1 MEKIQLEVRGLSA
14 SYGPINFLRGIN
26 FIIRENEFWAILGSV
41 GSGKT
46 SLAKALC
53 GRMFRKGE
61 VKWDLGKE
69 NPLIILLDQQ
79 SIIRNRSNTTEFYFQ
94 QRFNAH
100 DQEDAYTIDELL
112 SGEDQARVNFW
123 LRNFS
128 LEDKRNRPTLQL
140 SNGENKRLQ
149 LIQALLK
156 KPDFILL
163 DNPYLGLD
171 MEGRELLTKAL
182 IRAKKEGVSFLL
194 IHSNDEIPEFITHL
208 LVLEG
213 GEMDFV
219 GVKSAYRKK
228 ENQIEF
234 RKGLLDELIQ
244 SKDKFQDF
252 EIAVK
257 MEEATI
263 RYKEKIIL
271 DKITWEMKRGEA
283 WHLKGPNGSGKS
295 TLLSMITADNPQSY
309 SQKLWLFD
317 RRRGS
322 GESIW
327 EIKKKIGFISPELHL
342 YFKSQ
347 ISCLSVVGSG
357 ILDSLGLF
365 KELTQEQKQRS
376 RKWMEVLGIEHLA
389 EKRFNQVSL
398 GEQKLTLIARAL
410 VKNPPLII
418 LDEPGQG
425 LAEREIRHIKRIM
438 NYLIDHSQVSLIYV
452 SHYQEDIPE
461 RVDKLLQL

>member
-1 MEKIQLEVRGLSA
+1 MEKIQLEVKQLSA

-26 FIIRENEFWAILGSV
+26 FTIKENEIWAILGPV

-61 VKWDLGKE
+61 VVWNLGKE
-69 NPLIILLDQQ
+69 NPHIILLEQQ

-100 DQEDAYTIDELL
+100 DQEDAYTIEELL
-112 SGEDQARVNFW
+112 SGEDSAKVKFW
-123 LRNFS
+123 LEKFS
-128 LEDKRNRPTLQL
+128 LEDKRNRPTLQM

-156 KPDFILL
+156 NPDFIIL

-171 MEGRELLTKAL
+171 NKGRELLTRAL
-182 IRAKKEGVSFLL
+182 EMARKEGISFIL
-194 IHSNDEIPEFITHL
+194 IHSNDVIPEFISHV
-208 LVLEG
+208 LVLEK
-213 GEMDFV
+213 GEIDFV
-219 GVKSAYRKK
+219 GLKSAYKKK
-228 ENQIEF
+228 ENFIEF
-234 RKGLLDELIQ
+234 KKGLLDELIQ
-244 SKDKFQDF
+244 SRKKFEDF
-252 EIAVK
+252 EVAVK

-271 DKITWEMKRGEA
+271 DKISWEMKRGEA

-327 EIKKKIGFISPELHL
+327 EIKKKIGFVSPELHL

-365 KELTQEQKQRS
+365 KELTEEQKVRS
-376 RKWMEVLGIEHLA
+376 RKWMEVLGVEHLTD
-389 EKRFNQVSL
+389 KRFNQVSL
-398 GEQKLTLIARAL
+398 GEQKLVLIARAL
-410 VKNPPLII
+410 VKNPPLVI

-425 LAEREIRHIKRIM
+425 LAEREIHHLKRIM
-438 NYLIDHSQVSLIYV
+438 NYLIEHSQVSLIYV

-461 RVDKLLQL
+461 KVDKILQL